1 MAVLFFALLKTFPVR
16 NNNGCCLFLCTSRGE
31 KMSRTE
37 SLLVEG
43 NRFSLCALRS
53 IRRFLYSN
61 RCRGANTSDFFVLV
75 VAEVMHDEAGPPN
88 LDETIEQANDE
99 ADDEEDVD
107 EVVVVSRDEVE
118 IVEEDEGD
126 RFDDCLLSSLSAA
139 DVVAR
144 SLGIT
149 DVAAANKSDDRES
162 DRAPPLAESTD
173 SVALLV
179 IDDDDNAP

>member
-1 MAVLFFALLKTFPVR
+1 MA
-16 NNNGCCLFLCTSRGE
+16 GS
-31 KMSRTE
+31 
-37 SLLVEG
+37 
-43 NRFSLCALRS
+43 RFSLWALRS

-88 LDETIEQANDE
+88 RDETIEQANDE
-99 ADDEEDVD
+99 ADEDDEDVD
-107 EVVVVSRDEVE
+107 EVAVVSRDEVE

-126 RFDDCLLSSLSAA
+126 RFLLLSLLSAA

-149 DVAAANKSDDRES
+149 DAAAASKSDDRES

-173 SVALLV
+173 SVALRV
-179 IDDDDNAP
+179 IDDDNAP